1 MLAPEERTPQQR
13 KSRLDRR
20 REKIAAEIQRN
31 RRGEYTVPTWVL
43 AVLLVAIIAGL
54 AALTIFG

>member
-1 MLAPEERTPQQR
+1 MTVEQQPPGR
-13 KSRLDRR
+13 RPSRMDRR

-43 AVLLVAIIAGL
+43 AAVLVAVVAGL
-54 AALTIFG
+54 AAVVIFG